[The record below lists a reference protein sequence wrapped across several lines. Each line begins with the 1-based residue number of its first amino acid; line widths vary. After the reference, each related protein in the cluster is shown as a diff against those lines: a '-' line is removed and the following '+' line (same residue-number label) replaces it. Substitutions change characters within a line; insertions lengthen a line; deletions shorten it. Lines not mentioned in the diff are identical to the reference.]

1 MNEGE
6 EDQQIPE
13 NQVVEMKEVFSL
25 LDKDCDGLIPVEH
38 LGPALRS
45 MGLNPTEESLKAAGE
60 EFKSRENR
68 SLNFDECL
76 KIAAELIKEPDETE
90 ESLREA
96 FRAFDKERIGW
107 IDSADLRQAMINLGE
122 RLTEEEASEL
132 IEDANGLDGHIQ
144 YGEFIKLI
152 LSDR

>member
-1 MNEGE
+1 MAYT
-6 EDQQIPE
+6 EDTQVPE
-13 NQVVEMKEVFSL
+13 LQVVEMKEVFSL

-38 LGPALRS
+38 LGPVLRS
-45 MGLNPTEESLKAAGE
+45 MGLNPTEESVKAAGE

-76 KIAAELIKEPDETE
+76 KIATELMQEPDETE

-96 FRAFDKERIGW
+96 FQAFDKERIGW
-107 IDSADLRQAMINLGE
+107 MDSADLRQIMINLGE

-132 IEDANGLDGHIQ
+132 IEDANGLDGHVK
-144 YGEFIKLI
+144 YGDFIKLI